1 MNKLMDAIF
10 SNKKVVVI
18 TGAGISTLSGI
29 SDFRGKNGL
38 YTKDD
43 SIEYKLSRDYF
54 IENPKEFYKFYKANM
69 IVKDR
74 QPNIIHQTLTMLE
87 EKGYIDFIITQNID
101 NLHEKSGSKNIL
113 AMHGNGEKFYCTK
126 CKKNYNLDEYLNDG
140 YICDKCNGVIRPD
153 VVLYNESIPVY
164 KRRKAFEEIVSA
176 EVVIVLGSSLVVST
190 VAELL
195 DWYIMENN
203 VNKNDNKLF
212 IINDQETPYDFYSSK
227 YSCDLGEV
235 FANIFNN
242 INEVEEKNY
251 KLYTKTQNSDQ
262 VLIVKKNRK
271 LNL

>member
-1 MNKLMDAIF
+1 MQKLMDAIF
-10 SNKKVVVI
+10 SDKKVVVI
-18 TGAGISTLSGI
+18 TGAGVSTLSGI

-43 SIEYKLSRDYF
+43 NIEDKLSRDYF
-54 IENPKEFYKFYKANM
+54 VENPEEFYKFYKENM

-74 QPNIIHQTLTMLE
+74 KPNIIHQTLAMLQ

-126 CKKNYNLDEYLNDG
+126 CKKNYSLAEYLDDG
-140 YICDKCNGVIRPD
+140 YICDKCNDVIRPD

-164 KRRKAFEEIVSA
+164 KRRKAFEEVLSA
-176 EVVIVLGSSLVVST
+176 DVVIVLGTSLVVST

-235 FANIFNN
+235 FTNIFNYLK
-242 INEVEEKNY
+242 ELEEKNEKSDPEIQY
-251 KLYTKTQNSDQ
+251 SEDGLILKKTK
-262 VLIVKKNRK
+262 
-271 LNL
+271 NLD